1 MSELE
6 PKGSDAIERA
16 NAESVPA
23 SADHLR
29 RELAQHL
36 KALRVVEGGK
46 RVNGKGGD

>member
-23 SADHLR
+23 SGQESAPF
-29 RELAQHL
+29 L
-36 KALRVVEGGK
+36 KQL
-46 RVNGKGGD
+46 KGFWVFNS